1 MRVSEAESGLVGE
14 DTELKKTTCL
24 LYSVVK
30 ITGVPLDSIAQSQP
44 VLNVDRFILVIYIS
58 PCLVWQV
65 ILK

>member
-14 DTELKKTTCL
+14 DTEVGEHTNSL

-30 ITGVPLDSIAQSQP
+30 IAGVPLDSIEQSQP

-58 PCLVWQV
+58 PCLASDS
-65 ILK
+65 